1 MSYISIES
9 SIYKYIYINNTYYA
23 LHLSVNICACQKYI
37 IYVYIY
43 ITHTHMQMWPYLS
56 IMNYEII
63 TFAPCHGHLVGSGS
77 PWFCCMKQWKDN
89 AGTIAAWYS
98 QKSHMPTPLCLS
110 YLVTIEIQVSRTPYD
125 SLASTIDPYT
135 LVQTQNM
142 VLVQLPSF
150 CTSCHGS
157 SRL

>member
-9 SIYKYIYINNTYYA
+9 SIYKYIYINNTYYD
-23 LHLSVNICACQKYI
+23 LHLSVNICACKKYI